1 MRAFLCV
8 PLFFL
13 TFAAAADDDL
23 DPMITGEPPSAAPAP
38 APPPQPSSPALAV
51 PPAKAAPS
59 APVAPGASSAAAA
72 PSESARPLTDRDT
85 TSKADRLD
93 ALFAELKRAPSTEA
107 AEQTVDKIQAEWAES
122 GSATVDLMLLWAS
135 QAISGQ
141 RNAAA
146 FDFLDQAILLKP
158 DFAEAW
164 NRRATLNYVADDYGK
179 SLADIERT
187 LQLEPRHFGA
197 LMGLGAILEAT
208 DRKTQ
213 AMEAYLRVLEISP
226 TLKAA
231 QDAVGRLSEE
241 MTGQRI

>member
-1 MRAFLCV
+1 MRAFLCF
-8 PLFFL
+8 PLL
-13 TFAAAADDDL
+13 LISFAASADDL
-23 DPMITGEPPSAAPAP
+23 DPVITGEPPSAARPESPPAP
-38 APPPQPSSPALAV
+38 ST
-51 PPAKAAPS
+51 PPAP
-59 APVAPGASSAAAA
+59 AAAA
-72 PSESARPLTDRDT
+72 PSDPSSPLADRDP
-85 TSKADRLD
+85 TSKAERLD
-93 ALFAELKRAPSTEA
+93 ALFGDLKRAPSTEA
-107 AEQTVDKIQAEWAES
+107 AQATVDKIQAEWADS
-122 GSATVDLMLLWAS
+122 GSATVDLMLLWAG
-135 QAISGQ
+135 QAITGN

-146 FDFLDQAILLKP
+146 FDFLDQAILLRP

-164 NRRATLNYVADDYGK
+164 NRRATLNYIASDYGK

-208 DRKTQ
+208 DRKRQ
-213 AMEAYLRVLEISP
+213 ALEAYIRVLEISP

>member
-8 PLFFL
+8 PLLFL
-13 TFAAAADDDL
+13 SVAASAQDL
-23 DPMITGEPPSAAPAP
+23 DPVITGEPPSATRPSPPP
-38 APPPQPSSPALAV
+38 APPSP
-51 PPAKAAPS
+51 PPA
-59 APVAPGASSAAAA
+59 VAPT
-72 PSESARPLTDRDT
+72 ESASPLTDKSP
-85 TSKADRLD
+85 TSRADRLD
-93 ALFAELKRAPSTEA
+93 ALFAELKRAPSSEA
-107 AEQTVDKIQAEWAES
+107 AQRTVDKIQAEWAES

-135 QAISGQ
+135 QAVTGD

-164 NRRATLNYVADDYGK
+164 NRRATLNYITSDYGK

-208 DRKTQ
+208 DRKRQ
-213 AMEAYLRVLEISP
+213 ALEAYLRVLDISP
-226 TLKAA
+226 TLKPA

-241 MTGQRI
+241 LTGQRI

>member
-8 PLFFL
+8 PLLFL
-13 TFAAAADDDL
+13 SVAASAQDL
-23 DPMITGEPPSAAPAP
+23 DPVITGEPPSATRPSPPPAP
-38 APPPQPSSPALAV
+38 ASPPPA
-51 PPAKAAPS
+51 
-59 APVAPGASSAAAA
+59 VAPT
-72 PSESARPLTDRDT
+72 ESASPLTDKSP
-85 TSKADRLD
+85 TSRAERLD
-93 ALFAELKRAPSTEA
+93 ALFAELKRAPSSEA
-107 AEQTVDKIQAEWAES
+107 AQRTVDKIQAEWAES

-135 QAISGQ
+135 QAVTGD

-164 NRRATLNYVADDYGK
+164 NRRATLNYITSDYGK

-208 DRKTQ
+208 DRKRQ
-213 AMEAYLRVLEISP
+213 ALEAYLRVLDISP
-226 TLKAA
+226 TLKPA

-241 MTGQRI
+241 LTGQRI